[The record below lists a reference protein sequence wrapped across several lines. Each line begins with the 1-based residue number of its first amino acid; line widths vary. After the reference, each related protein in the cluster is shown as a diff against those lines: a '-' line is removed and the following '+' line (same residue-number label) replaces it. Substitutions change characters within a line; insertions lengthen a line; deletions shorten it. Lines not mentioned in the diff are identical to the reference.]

1 MPLPARFPRV
11 FTSILPKKTHH
22 VSQRVPLK
30 FAFFRLVLSCGTF
43 RLIYDGQA
51 ESLFLALESSK
62 KNASLEIGP
71 AELFGFGSGDYAEG
85 PEANDIMSD
94 LGGRWVAFK
103 LSSEEE
109 CFVAEADKRLAD
121 HVRSC
126 DIFGKVAWL
135 HFGLP

>member
-1 MPLPARFPRV
+1 M
-11 FTSILPKKTHH
+11 
-22 VSQRVPLK
+22 K